1 MSVELRWANLLAN
14 RPKSMQVRALNSVRQ
29 SAPQLQGLVPY
40 DPKYLPARAY
50 LSANENPRDVE
61 TEIRQKIISAIR
73 KVPLNRY
80 PDPLANDLRDMIA
93 EANGLDRDQVLLGNG
108 GDELLFN
115 IALAW
120 GGPGRKFLNL
130 PPTFSVYAANA
141 RLTGTEVIDVPRL
154 ADYSI
159 DEETVLERVGQG
171 DIDYVIVASP
181 NNPTGKLA
189 NEEFLAK
196 LLDATDAL
204 VLVDE
209 AYFEFSRTTMRPYLA
224 MHKNLLILRT
234 FSKAFSLAGVRMG
247 YILGNAEVI
256 REFLKVRQPYSVD
269 AVSQAIAREV
279 FSERQ
284 KFEHGI
290 MAIISERDRLL
301 EELGKVPG
309 ITVYPSD
316 SNYILFKLEGADK
329 VWEALYERG
338 ILVRDFSHAPM
349 LENCLRVSVGTEE
362 ENDEFLA
369 ALREIVAS
377 K

>member
-1 MSVELRWANLLAN
+1 
-14 RPKSMQVRALNSVRQ
+14 MQVRALNSVRQ

-141 RLTGTEVIDVPRL
+141 RLTGTEVVDVPRL

-159 DEETVLERVGQG
+159 EETVLKRVGQG

-301 EELGKVPG
+301 EELGKMPG

-329 VWEALYERG
+329 VWEALYARG

-369 ALREIVAS
+369 ALREIVTN

>member
-1 MSVELRWANLLAN
+1 
-14 RPKSMQVRALNSVRQ
+14 MQVRALNNVRQ

-141 RLTGTEVIDVPRL
+141 RLTGTEVVDVPRL

-159 DEETVLERVGQG
+159 DEEAAFARLGQG

-189 NEEFLAK
+189 NEEFLVK
-196 LLDATDAL
+196 LLNATDAL

-284 KFEHGI
+284 KFERGI

-301 EELGKVPG
+301 EELEKVPG
-309 ITVYPSD
+309 VTVYPSD

-329 VWEALYERG
+329 VWEALYARG

-349 LENCLRVSVGTEE
+349 LEDCLRVSVGTEE
-362 ENDEFLA
+362 ENNEFLA

>member
-1 MSVELRWANLLAN
+1 
-14 RPKSMQVRALNSVRQ
+14 MQVIALNSVRQ

-141 RLTGTEVIDVPRL
+141 RLTGTEVVDVPRL

-159 DEETVLERVGQG
+159 DEEAVFARLGQG

-189 NEEFLAK
+189 NEEFLVK
-196 LLDATDAL
+196 LLNATDAL

-290 MAIISERDRLL
+290 MAIISERNRLL
-301 EELGKVPG
+301 EELAKVPG
-309 ITVYPSD
+309 VTVYPSD

-329 VWEALYERG
+329 VWEALYARG

-349 LENCLRVSVGTEE
+349 LEDCLRVSVGTGE
-362 ENDEFLA
+362 ENNEFLA
-369 ALREIVAS
+369 ALREIVAN